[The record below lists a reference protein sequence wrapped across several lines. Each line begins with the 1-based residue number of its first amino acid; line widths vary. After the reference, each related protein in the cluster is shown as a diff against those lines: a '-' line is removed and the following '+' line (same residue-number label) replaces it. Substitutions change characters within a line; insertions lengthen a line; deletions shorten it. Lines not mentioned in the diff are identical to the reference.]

1 MLDLKFVRE
10 QPDAVRDA
18 ANQKRIDVSID
29 RILEIDGSIRE
40 KKYEVDELRA
50 EKNRLSS
57 LLGKGIP
64 DTAEKEK
71 TKETVREMNVRI
83 KEIESDLK
91 PLQAEMDELMIWLPN
106 IPHTSVPRGT
116 GADDN
121 QVVRSWGEMPVFDF
135 DPVAHWEI
143 AAMNG
148 FMDFDKAP
156 KLAGSNFSLFR
167 GDGANLVR
175 GLLNMMLDIHT
186 KEHGYT
192 EYWTPFVATRQNM
205 IGTGQLPKL
214 EEDMYICSDPELF
227 LIPTGEVPLT
237 NIFRDE
243 IMSAEDL
250 PVRVVAYTPC
260 FRREAGAYGKE
271 TRGLNRVHQFDKVEM
286 VRIVEPETSYNE
298 LESLV
303 TDAEEILKRLELPY
317 RILNLCTGELSFAA
331 AKCYDIEVWAAGQ
344 KRWLEVSS
352 CSNFEDFQARRCM
365 IRYRPHVR
373 EKPRFVHTLNG
384 SGLALPRIIAA
395 LIENNQ
401 TREGVV
407 RIPEYLRAYV
417 GNKEYLGGETEKR
430 TNITW

>member
-10 QPDAVRDA
+10 HPEIVKDAIEA
-18 ANQKRIDVSID
+18 KRIDVSVD
-29 RILEIDGSIRE
+29 RILEIDGAIRGMRH
-40 KKYEVDELRA
+40 EVDGIRA

-57 LLGKGIP
+57 LLGKGDIDP
-64 DTAEKEK
+64 AERES
-71 TKETVREMNVRI
+71 TKVTVREINARI

-91 PLQAEMDELMIWLPN
+91 PLKAELDDLMLWVPN
-106 IPHTSVPRGT
+106 IPHESVPQ
-116 GADDN
+116 GAGEDDN
-121 QVVRSWGEMPVFDF
+121 QIVRSWGELPKFEF
-135 DPVAHWEI
+135 EPVAHWEI
-143 AAMNG
+143 ASVNG
-148 FMDFDKAP
+148 FMDFDRAP

-167 GDGANLVR
+167 GEGAQLVR

-186 KEHGYT
+186 NEHGYT

-214 EEDMYICSDPELF
+214 EDDMYVCSDPELF

-243 IMSAEDL
+243 MLSVEDL
-250 PVRVVAYTPC
+250 PIRAVAYTPC
-260 FRREAGAYGKE
+260 FRREAGAYGKD
-271 TRGLNRVHQFDKVEM
+271 TRGLNRVHQFNKVEM
-286 VRIVEPETSYNE
+286 VRIVKPESSYNE

-303 TDAEEILKRLELPY
+303 LDAEEILKRLQLPY

-352 CSNFEDFQARRCM
+352 CSNFEDFQARRSM
-365 IRYRPHVR
+365 IRYRPAVR
-373 EKPRFVHTLNG
+373 EKPLFVHTLNG

-395 LIENNQ
+395 LLENNQ
-401 TREGVV
+401 THTGIVH
-407 RIPEYLRAYV
+407 IPESLRSYM
-417 GNKEYLGGETEKR
+417 GNKEYLGGDTEKR